1 MAEQE
6 LAPKRIADD
15 IPVDMKKRARRRLVG
30 ATGLALL
37 AVIVLPMVMD
47 QEPKPTSQD
56 IQIRIPSQDGS
67 TFTSRILPSKPAS
80 TPLPPVQPTPRET
93 VVAPPAPLP
102 APTAA
107 AAEAK
112 PEVRTAPKS
121 EAKPAITAAVAPAEK
136 VPAAAETKP
145 VETSQPKRPEEARA
159 AVILGGGETTQST
172 QWVVQLGAY
181 QDQGNVKLLQKKVKE
196 LALPFYTEKVDTAL
210 GPRIRARAGPFDTR
224 EAAEQAQRRLKRI
237 AAGGPGGGV
246 VAPK

>member
-15 IPVDMKKRARRRLVG
+15 IPIDMKKRARRRLVG
-30 ATGLALL
+30 ATALALL

-47 QEPKPTSQD
+47 QEQKPTSQD

-67 TFTSRILPSKPAS
+67 TFTSRILPNKPAS
-80 TPLPPVQPTPRET
+80 TPLPPVQPTPREA
-93 VVAPPAPLP
+93 APAEPVP

-107 AAEAK
+107 GAEAK
-112 PEVRTAPKS
+112 PEPKPES
-121 EAKPAITAAVAPAEK
+121 KPEPKPAAAAAVAPAQK
-136 VPAAAETKP
+136 PPAAAAKP
-145 VETSQPKRPEEARA
+145 AEKSQLKQPDEARA
-159 AVILGGGETTQST
+159 AAILGGGETTQTTQTT

-196 LALPFYTEKVDTAL
+196 LALPFYTEKVDTAQ